1 MKTTSI
7 LFVCTGNICRS
18 PTAEG
23 VMLHKAAARGLGPV
37 LRIDSAGT
45 HGYHEDQPPDR
56 RSQAHAARRGYDLS
70 ALRARPVLKSDF
82 TEFDYI
88 LAMDHDN
95 MAFLTAMCPPAQR
108 AKLEMLMRYA
118 PQHDAD
124 IVPDPYY
131 GGAAGFEHV
140 LNYIEDACDG
150 LLTGF
155 GRTGWGR
162 HLLPKRQE
170 PVVGNIVGELGGLRI
185 IPPQLLA
192 QAVGKPCALLR

>member
-1 MKTTSI
+1 MSTSKPYSI

-23 VMLHKAAARGLGPV
+23 VMLKKVAALSWGSR

-45 HGYHEDQPPDR
+45 HGYHVDAPPDT
-56 RSQAHAARRGYDLS
+56 RSQAHAAKRGYDLS
-70 ALRARPVLKSDF
+70 PLRARKLTREDFSDF
-82 TEFDYI
+82 DLL

-95 MAFLTAMCPPAQR
+95 MAYMTAMCPPAAR
-108 AKLEMLMRYA
+108 AKLEMMMHYA

-140 LNYIEDACDG
+140 LDYLEDACDG
-150 LLTGF
+150 LIRKLEAT
-155 GRTGWGR
+155 
-162 HLLPKRQE
+162 H
-170 PVVGNIVGELGGLRI
+170 
-185 IPPQLLA
+185 
-192 QAVGKPCALLR
+192 GKP